1 MSEIKLKEAW
11 NFDDADLGANRL
23 GQLTQ
28 KQKNLLAEKAKSH
41 KSSNTI
47 IGVVFAVIFGGTL
60 LTAIFAPILAAVVGS
75 ILENGGI
82 TQETILIS
90 LPLICIGLFVLIVFG
105 VILILIVRFIFARAN
120 RKVDIAVRRVDGPV
134 NFVWVERR
142 ERNHSKSGST
152 YKTVRVLEMRIGSET
167 FNIDNNL
174 PNIINQGEEWIFYYT
189 SHPFLFLS
197 AEKILKGK

>member
-1 MSEIKLKEAW
+1 MAQIVWDTNPK
-11 NFDDADLGANRL
+11 
-23 GQLTQ
+23 
-28 KQKNLLAEKAKSH
+28 AEKPAGREGKKPQEFQYYYWGSLCSH
-41 KSSNTI
+41 IWRHIVDRCICANTCRS
-47 IGVVFAVIFGGTL
+47 GREFFGERRVTR
-60 LTAIFAPILAAVVGS
+60 
-75 ILENGGI
+75 
-82 TQETILIS
+82 ETMLIS

-105 VILILIVRFIFARAN
+105 VILIWILRFIFARAN
-120 RKVDIAVRRVDGPV
+120 RKVDIAVRRVEGSV
-134 NFVWVERR
+134 NFMWVERR